1 MNDAQ
6 ITIIEEFLADEKAT
20 TKAEKVARLRVV

>member
-6 ITIIEEFLADEKAT
+6 ITIIEEFLEDEKAT
-20 TKAEKVARLRVV
+20 IKALKVAGLR